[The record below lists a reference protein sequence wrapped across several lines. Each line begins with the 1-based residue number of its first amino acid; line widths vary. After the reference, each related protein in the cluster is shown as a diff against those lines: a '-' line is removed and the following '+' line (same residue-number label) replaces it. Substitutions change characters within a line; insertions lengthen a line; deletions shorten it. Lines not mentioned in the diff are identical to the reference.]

1 MIGKADT
8 VARLAA
14 GIGGVTVGRVV
25 GGVAVGRVGVGVAA
39 GRVGGGVASRHG
51 CRPGAWAIAW
61 ASAAAVPGPWA
72 WADA

>member
-1 MIGKADT
+1 MSGKADP

-14 GIGGVTVGRVV
+14 GIGGVTV
-25 GGVAVGRVGVGVAA
+25 